1 MGILVGTNNP
11 YTPMETNSVRQTI
24 INSASTLFY
33 KNGYNN
39 TKISDILKTADV
51 SESILYSHFKTKE
64 EICIAHLR
72 HRNEEFSKQVMA
84 YTSQAPQGKDRVM
97 AVFHYLELFYKMDD
111 FNGCWSIK
119 VFSEVPMAN
128 ELIKSEVISQKNG
141 FIDYIEMLLTENINV
156 DDPNDHKIL
165 AQKIYMLLE
174 GAVAQSNLHKKE
186 WPITLAKE
194 MCYTLFK

>member
-1 MGILVGTNNP
+1 MVPKQPLSIVMDTN
-11 YTPMETNSVRQTI
+11 TVRQVI
-24 INSASTLFY
+24 INKASDLFY

-39 TKISDILKTADV
+39 TEISEIVTSSGI
-51 SESILYSHFKTKE
+51 SETTLYKHFNTKE

-84 YTSQAPQGKDRVM
+84 YVDQAPKGKEKVM
-97 AVFHYLELFYKMDD
+97 AVFNYLELFYQMKD

-119 VFSEVPMAN
+119 VFSEVPISN
-128 ELIKSEVISQKNG
+128 TLIKSEVQSQKNG
-141 FIDYIEMLLTENINV
+141 LISYIEMLLVDNVSVENS
-156 DDPNDHKIL
+156 DEDYKIL
-165 AQKIYMLLE
+165 AQKIYLLLE

-194 MCYTLFK
+194 MCYSLFK

>member
-1 MGILVGTNNP
+1 
-11 YTPMETNSVRQTI
+11 METNSVRQTI
-24 INSASTLFY
+24 INSASILFY

-39 TKISDILKTADV
+39 TEINEILQNSGV
-51 SESILYSHFKTKE
+51 SKSTLYDHFKTKE

-84 YTSQAPQGKDRVM
+84 YTEQAPKGVDRVM
-97 AVFHYLELFYKMDD
+97 AVFHYLELFYKMED

-141 FIDYIEMLLTENINV
+141 FINYIEMLLTDNIEVNE
-156 DDPNDHKIL
+156 PKDHKIL

-194 MCYTLFK
+194 MCYTLFE

>member
-1 MGILVGTNNP
+1 
-11 YTPMETNSVRQTI
+11 METNCKRQAI
-24 INSASTLFY
+24 INSAPILFY

-39 TKISDILKTADV
+39 TKIDEILQAADV
-51 SESILYSHFKTKE
+51 SESTLYNHFKTKE
-64 EICIAHLR
+64 EICIAHLK

-84 YTSQAPQGKDRVM
+84 YTEQAPKGVDRIM

-128 ELIKSEVISQKNG
+128 ELIKSEVIAQKNG
-141 FIDYIEMLLTENINV
+141 FIDYIEMLLIENI
-156 DDPNDHKIL
+156 DDPKDHKIL

>member
-1 MGILVGTNNP
+1 
-11 YTPMETNSVRQTI
+11 METNCVRQTI

-39 TKISDILKTADV
+39 TQISEILETSGV
-51 SESILYSHFKTKE
+51 SKSTLYDHFNTKE
-64 EICIAHLR
+64 EICIAHLQ
-72 HRNEEFSKQVMA
+72 HRNDEFSKQVMA
-84 YTSQAPQGKDRVM
+84 YTSQAPQGKDRIM
-97 AVFHYLELFYKMDD
+97 AVFHYLELFYKMED

-141 FIDYIEMLLTENINV
+141 FIDYIEMLLIENIKV
-156 DDPNDHKIL
+156 DNLEDHKIL

-194 MCYTLFK
+194 MCYTLFD

>member
-1 MGILVGTNNP
+1 MI
-11 YTPMETNSVRQTI
+11 METNSIRQAI
-24 INSASTLFY
+24 INNASDLFY
-33 KNGYNN
+33 RNGYNN
-39 TKISDILKTADV
+39 TEISEIATSSGI
-51 SESILYSHFKTKE
+51 SEATLFDHFNTKE

-84 YTSQAPQGKDRVM
+84 YVAQAPKGKERVM
-97 AVFHYLELFYKMDD
+97 AIFHYLELFYQMKD

-119 VFSEVPMAN
+119 VFSEVPMSN
-128 ELIKSEVISQKNG
+128 TLIKNEVQSQKNG
-141 FIDYIEMLLTENINV
+141 LINYIEMLLSENIIV
-156 DDPNDHKIL
+156 DNPEEGYKVL
-165 AQKIYMLLE
+165 AQKIYLLLE